1 MWSLRREFLLEH
13 LHLTDATGV
22 EGARWEHFQLAHL
35 ADENPLRIE
44 AKSRQIAWSWLIA
57 AEAVAEAILEQRD
70 SIFVS
75 INQREATEKI
85 RYARQIIA
93 ALRPDVRPTLKRNN
107 ELELELAN
115 GARLT
120 SLPARPPRG
129 RARANVYLDEFAHA
143 PHDRAIYTAALPVI
157 SKGGRL
163 RIGSSPLGANGVFWE
178 IFGQGLRPYPGYT
191 RKLTPWWHVSAF
203 CTDLLAAR
211 AAAPTLAPAD
221 LIAHFGND
229 RIHLLYGAMP
239 EEDFR
244 QEYGAE
250 FVDETTAWITW
261 EEIQTASDPA
271 LFCLM
276 SACQGAID
284 PALAALSTL
293 RQAIETK
300 QLEPVLA
307 GGFDVGRVRN
317 TSELYLVGVSP
328 AGPLPLRLA
337 ISLDNT
343 PFDAQ
348 ADLLAAA
355 LATLPISK
363 LLIDQTGIGRQ
374 LAEGISKRFP
384 GKAEGVDFTTAS
396 KTLWATHA
404 KMLIQ
409 QRKTPLPVD
418 RELAYQIHSIKRMVT
433 PSKNLLFDTERN
445 EKHHADRFWAWA
457 LALSAASAAARSFK
471 LSFL

>member
-1 MWSLRREFLLEH
+1 MWSLRREFLIEH
-13 LHLTDATGV
+13 LDLAEATGV

-35 ADENPLRIE
+35 ADEGALRIE

-57 AEAVAEAILEQRD
+57 AEAVAEGILEGRD

-85 RYARQIIA
+85 RYARQVIE
-93 ALRPDVRPTLKRNN
+93 ALRPDVRPALKRDN

-115 GARLT
+115 GVRLT

-143 PHDRAIYTAALPVI
+143 PRDRAIYTAALPVI

-163 RIGSSPLGANGVFWE
+163 RIGSSPLGASGVFWE
-178 IFGQGLRPYPGYT
+178 IFGEGLRAYPGYR
-191 RKLTPWWHVSAF
+191 RKLTPWWEVGAF
-203 CTDLLAAR
+203 CRNVAQAR
-211 AAAPTLAPAD
+211 AQAGTLAPGEMVER
-221 LIAHFGND
+221 FGND
-229 RIHLLYGAMP
+229 RIQLLYGALP

-244 QEYGAE
+244 QEYTAE
-250 FVDETTAWITW
+250 FVDESTAWITW
-261 EEIQTASDPA
+261 EEIQAVSDPD
-271 LFCLM
+271 LLCF
-276 SACQGAID
+276 SASCQGGID
-284 PALAALSTL
+284 GGLAAIAGL
-293 RQAIETK
+293 RQAATAGKTEATF
-300 QLEPVLA
+300 A
-307 GGFDVGRVRN
+307 GGFDVGRTRN

-337 ISLDNT
+337 VSLDNVT
-343 PFDAQ
+343 FDAQ

-355 LATLPISK
+355 LSDLPLTR

-374 LAEGISKRFP
+374 LAEQTARRFP
-384 GKAEGVDFTTAS
+384 AKAEGVDFTLPS
-396 KTLWATHA
+396 KTGWATNA

-418 RELAYQIHSIKRMVT
+418 RELAYQFHSIKRMVT
-433 PSKNLLFDTERN
+433 AAKNLVFDTERN

-457 LALSAASAAARSFK
+457 LALAAAGAGGKSFK
-471 LSFL
+471 LDFV